1 MDRPGGRA
9 VPRACC
15 FRRQSLRNCREAQS
29 NRSSYQGAGLR
40 APRRTSA
47 PCRNGA
53 EGEGEMSNNSVRHRE
68 IACAIIIDKFGRFL
82 LQQRDDIVGIIHP
95 GKVGVFG
102 GHREGEES
110 YLECVV
116 REIHEEISYFV
127 PPERFEHLASFDGTD
142 IDVDGGTVS
151 GEFFVARDIPVDALV
166 ITEGSLLI
174 VKPVELVQM
183 DGKLTPSANFAIQPY
198 LDRRIACRPISS
210 AGVFDG

>member
-1 MDRPGGRA
+1 
-9 VPRACC
+9 
-15 FRRQSLRNCREAQS
+15 
-29 NRSSYQGAGLR
+29 
-40 APRRTSA
+40 
-47 PCRNGA
+47 
-53 EGEGEMSNNSVRHRE
+53 MSNNSVRHRE
-68 IACAIIIDKFGRFL
+68 IACAIVIDKFGRFL

-95 GKVGVFG
+95 GKVGLFG

-174 VKPVELVQM
+174 VKPIELVQM
-183 DGKLTPSANFAIQPY
+183 DGKLTPSAKFAIKPT
-198 LDRRIACRPISS
+198 LTDASPDGE
-210 AGVFDG
+210 AGLLQATAFARSFCFGLVGQFTFPSPTPG